1 MSSKSNSTRKNSSSR
16 KKSLSNLLHD
26 PMFAAM
32 ERGNLKWGNIL
43 ASPKGSPKAS
53 RNTRKNSHRSSESA
67 TPNELE
73 NWTMPNLTLRKGI
86 WENFPVTLVP
96 LDDNNDGTE
105 RYAVEWHKK
114 NLREWRESRSA
125 SYDEWMEYQAFA
137 EFRLIH
143 ALRAHSHKYTIE
155 PPRNKD
161 QILVL
166 AMVHSGPREAAA
178 GPGSVAPRATAAAG
192 PRVPVLRKLNDIKE
206 HFPVVWHPVTGA
218 PGKSTYAIELFGK
231 KIREMSTAVGHDV
244 TREIK
249 ENLLRALRASH
260 AWTVLPAG
268 APGEVCRLQIA

>member
-1 MSSKSNSTRKNSSSR
+1 MIEMPSKSNSTRKNNSKSP
-16 KKSLSNLLHD
+16 KKSLSNIFNN

-43 ASPKGSPKAS
+43 ASPKGSAKAS

-67 TPNELE
+67 MPNELE

-86 WENFPVTLVP
+86 WENFPVTLTP
-96 LDDNNDGTE
+96 LGDNDGTE

-114 NLREWRESRSA
+114 NLREWRDARSA

-143 ALRAHSHKYTIE
+143 ALRAYAHKYTIE

-178 GPGSVAPRATAAAG
+178 GP
-192 PRVPVLRKLNDIKE
+192 RVPVLRKLNDIKE
-206 HFPVVWHPVTGA
+206 HFPVVWHPVPGV
-218 PGKSTYAIELFGK
+218 PGKSTYALELFGK
-231 KIREMSTAVGHDV
+231 KIREMSAAVGHDV
-244 TREIK
+244 TKEVK
-249 ENLLRALRASH
+249 ENLLRALRASA

-268 APGEVCRLQIA
+268 AAGEVCRLQIA